1 MTLLYY
7 ESVFSALNLHRTR
20 KRESP
25 HKVAMLL
32 AVTDLIENGE
42 LTDNSIE
49 YSETLIG
56 AFTVRFREL
65 AGAGDNKRPIYP
77 YFHLRSEG
85 FWHHRLKPGQSE
97 SYSRLSTV
105 TSRSQVEQHIA
116 YAYLD
121 DELFELLDNHTVREL
136 LRAALLNNMTITPEE
151 RRARLQ
157 VDGWDWLE
165 CEACVQDY
173 FDMLGKE
180 IRGEDYKKKEHRQAL
195 ISKLRSRSEGA
206 VEYKHQNI
214 SAVLVKLGFP
224 YISGYKPRFNYQAQL
239 QKAVLAHLAR
249 QQHDFGRVNAVRQV
263 ESPPYTLNWDKVL
276 DPRLPERIPVVEP
289 PERNYLA
296 RHVNYSQREAENRDL
311 GESGEK
317 FVLEFEQF
325 HLKRVGREDLAREVE
340 WSSKKQGDGLG
351 YDVRS
356 FPIGDDG
363 VAKEEEMFI
372 EVKTTNSGKYQ
383 PFYISQNEVEFSREF
398 RHQYSLYRVYDFRKR
413 GRRLYRMPGFVKDH
427 VSLNPILYRAGFG

>member
-1 MTLLYY
+1 M
-7 ESVFSALNLHRTR
+7 
-20 KRESP
+20 
-25 HKVAMLL
+25 
-32 AVTDLIENGE
+32 
-42 LTDNSIE
+42 
-49 YSETLIG
+49 
-56 AFTVRFREL
+56 
-65 AGAGDNKRPIYP
+65 
-77 YFHLRSEG
+77 
-85 FWHHRLKPGQSE
+85 
-97 SYSRLSTV
+97 
-105 TSRSQVEQHIA
+105 
-116 YAYLD
+116 
-121 DELFELLDNHTVREL
+121 
-136 LRAALLNNMTITPEE
+136 
-151 RRARLQ
+151 
-157 VDGWDWLE
+157 
-165 CEACVQDY
+165 
-173 FDMLGKE
+173 
-180 IRGEDYKKKEHRQAL
+180 
-195 ISKLRSRSEGA
+195 
-206 VEYKHQNI
+206 
-214 SAVLVKLGFP
+214 
-224 YISGYKPRFNYQAQL
+224 
-239 QKAVLAHLAR
+239 
-249 QQHDFGRVNAVRQV
+249 
-263 ESPPYTLNWDKVL
+263 L